1 MGTNN
6 LNGVDAIVCLGGD
19 MVPVTLKYDFQC
31 NPDQGW
37 SSTMTMDP
45 IVCSLYIGYA
55 CRFYIL
61 TLYIQFFS
69 LRLGLF
75 VGAHCAGLRV
85 DSFNFLLSSELAWF
99 RLLRRE
105 HLVEFS

>member
-1 MGTNN
+1 MASTP
-6 LNGVDAIVCLGGD
+6 LSASAAIWCPLRSS
-19 MVPVTLKYDFQC
+19 MTFNAILTR
-31 NPDQGW
+31 GW

-85 DSFNFLLSSELAWF
+85 DSFHFLLSSELAWF